1 MKTITTYVGERR
13 DSIMYELLK
22 AGFSEDAAYKGSFA
36 TYELKIEIDFDDN
49 GEVLDT
55 RLIKP

>member
-1 MKTITTYVGERR
+1 MKTITTYVHGSQ
-13 DSIMYELLK
+13 DSLMDDLAE

-36 TYELKIEIDFDDN
+36 TYELKLEIDFDDN